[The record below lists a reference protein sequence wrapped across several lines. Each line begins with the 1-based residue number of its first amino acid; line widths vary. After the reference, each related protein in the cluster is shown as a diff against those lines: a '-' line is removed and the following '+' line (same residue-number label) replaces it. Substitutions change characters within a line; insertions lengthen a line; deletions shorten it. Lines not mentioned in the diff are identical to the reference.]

1 MSDEKLYS
9 ISELKE
15 LTGLDR
21 ATIRTRLD
29 GIEPQGGAKN
39 AKTYALKVA
48 LPALIAGA
56 SAEMDV
62 AKLRKMQA
70 DAELKEIDLKRELG
84 EVVEVKDVRAY
95 AQALFRGLQQRLAV
109 RMPRDVAAQLYKAE
123 SPAQITEILQH
134 DVGRIFNDLR
144 EDHTRFL

>member
-9 ISELKE
+9 ISELRE

-56 SAEMDV
+56 SAEMDA
-62 AKLRKMQA
+62 AKLRKAEA
-70 DAELKEIDLKRELG
+70 DAELREIDLKRELG
-84 EVVEVKDVRAY
+84 AVVEVKEVRTY
-95 AQALFRGLQQRLAV
+95 TQTLVQGIHQRVAV
-109 RMPRDVAAQLYKAE
+109 RMPGEIAPQLYKAE
-123 SPAQITEILQH
+123 STAQITEILQH
-134 DVGRIFNDLR
+134 ELGRIFNELR
-144 EDHTRFL
+144 DDHTRFL